1 MMVTVIVMLI
11 MLIIIAML
19 MLLIIKVVRIMVIVP
34 PMRLTMAQV
43 APIFGLIV
51 KLLIAM
57 VRIGSQHCRRLCLL
71 RGSYKNQKRAE
82 SGQSDFPQEHVALR
96 TSSNSH

>member
-1 MMVTVIVMLI
+1 MPMILIIVPMLMMLI
-11 MLIIIAML
+11 T
-19 MLLIIKVVRIMVIVP
+19 LIIKVSRIMVIVP

-51 KLLIAM
+51 KLLIAV